1 MLWMSAIVSGLGL
14 GSMYGLMAL
23 GFYLTYAVSGTVNFA
38 QGSSMMLGAVL
49 TYTFAQTLGWPLLAA
64 LPLALALCA
73 LYGLVV
79 ERLAVR
85 PFASRGSNA
94 WLMST
99 VALGIVLDN
108 LVMFTFGKEPRSLPS
123 PLAQAPL
130 EIGGLG
136 LGVYPLQL
144 LIPLVGLALAAAL
157 HALSRRTRWGVA
169 LLAVVQNPNAARLMG
184 IPVRR
189 AIMAAFAVSTLF
201 AGVAGALVAP
211 LFNVQADM
219 GTLFGLKAFVVAI
232 LGGITSA
239 WGVMI
244 AGLLFGVAEAL
255 ITVALG
261 SGYTQIISFA
271 LVIVILAMRPNGL
284 FGRAATRKV

>member
-1 MLWMSAIVSGLGL
+1 MLLMSAIVSGLGL

-49 TYTFAQTLGWPLLAA
+49 TYTFVQTLGWPLAPA
-64 LPLALALCA
+64 LLVALALCA

-108 LVMFTFGKEPRSLPS
+108 VVMFTFGKEPRSLPS

-144 LIPLVGLALAAAL
+144 LIPLVGLTLAAAL
-157 HALSRRTRWGVA
+157 HTLSRRTRWGVA

-211 LFNVQADM
+211 LFNVHADM
-219 GTLFGLKAFVVAI
+219 GTLFGLKAFAVAI
-232 LGGITSA
+232 LGGIASA
-239 WGVMI
+239 WGVML
-244 AGLLFGVAEAL
+244 AGLVFGAGEAL
-255 ITVALG
+255 VTATLG
-261 SGYTQIISFA
+261 SGYTQIMMFS
-271 LVIVILAMRPNGL
+271 LVIVALALRPDGL
-284 FGRAATRKV
+284 FGRAEVKKV